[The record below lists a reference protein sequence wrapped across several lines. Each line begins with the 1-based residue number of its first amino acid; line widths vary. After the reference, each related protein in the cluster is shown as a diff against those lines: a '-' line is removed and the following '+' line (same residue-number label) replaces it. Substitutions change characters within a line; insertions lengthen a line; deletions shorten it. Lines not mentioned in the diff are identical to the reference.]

1 MSFLQFFSERQLPRL
16 RANIAEP
23 WGTGPGLARAKIGAR
38 GNAVFECFWF
48 LEPDPLTVSNSHIR
62 GLGLSLALWSE
73 ILAVNRSGRS
83 PPDKSVHWHE
93 TSRECQFY
101 MLRSW
106 KFIMQI
112 IGKSL
117 CAGPGKT
124 ENIHYPNWM
133 FWRYGWGRELKKWLV
148 PVSLV
153 LTISQRHPP
162 FDNLRQ
168 FNMLLSEIHRFFCDF
183 QQASLHSGRLPHI
196 QEKPTRTFSIV
207 KSCYCKYCKSQL
219 FAS

>member
-38 GNAVFECFWF
+38 GNAVFECVWF

-83 PPDKSVHWHE
+83 PPDKSAHSHE

-112 IGKSL
+112 IWKSL

-124 ENIHYPNWM
+124 ENIHYPVTGCFGDMAVWKRIKKM
-133 FWRYGWGRELKKWLV
+133 GSSRLVWFSRFLKD
-148 PVSLV
+148 
-153 LTISQRHPP
+153 IHP
-162 FDNLRQ
+162 L
-168 FNMLLSEIHRFFCDF
+168 I
-183 QQASLHSGRLPHI
+183 
-196 QEKPTRTFSIV
+196 
-207 KSCYCKYCKSQL
+207 
-219 FAS
+219 